1 MLLFIKIIDQVVF
14 WYLLEMESNTK
25 LKQRIMCFTIN
36 LHQEI
41 NKKNTDVGRLLLL
54 VYSYFS

>member
-41 NKKNTDVGRLLLL
+41 NKNTDVGRLLLL